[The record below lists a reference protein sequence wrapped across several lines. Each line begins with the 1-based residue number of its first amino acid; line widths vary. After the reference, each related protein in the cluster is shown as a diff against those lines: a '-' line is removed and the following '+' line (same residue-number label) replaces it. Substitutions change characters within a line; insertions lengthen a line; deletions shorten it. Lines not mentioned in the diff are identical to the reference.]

1 MGIANQR
8 SNNRSKQQQYE
19 GEYSPAS
26 TPQTGDLLTDDEM
39 LRYDA
44 STPGGDASHRDQDF
58 GYECIGQSS
67 SPVAATGASQHL
79 QQIPA
84 QFQDDILDHAS
95 PQIDVAAPEE
105 DSIAEQYRGTPP
117 MKSKKK
123 KPDRRSQ
130 SHEVS
135 DHVQLGDEIPPPLP
149 PKRPSSV
156 RRELRESPLAAAA
169 GQVSKS
175 SSSSRV
181 P

>member
-1 MGIANQR
+1 MG
-8 SNNRSKQQQYE
+8 
-19 GEYSPAS
+19 
-26 TPQTGDLLTDDEM
+26 
-39 LRYDA
+39 
-44 STPGGDASHRDQDF
+44 F
-58 GYECIGQSS
+58 GYDFIGESS
-67 SPVAATGASQHL
+67 SPLNARAPQNAQPIPEQYL
-79 QQIPA
+79 QEDIP
-84 QFQDDILDHAS
+84 DHGS
-95 PQIDVAAPEE
+95 PQSAIEE

-169 GQVSKS
+169 GQANEDITPNVPMRRKS
-175 SSSSRV
+175 LKTSSES
-181 P
+181 PAKIQ